1 MPLKRLKTPIFL
13 WWWKFTPHRWKYF
26 CVFEDTRTRSG
37 LVKDTAKFGA
47 EMFTF
52 FVGDTARHGH
62 GHGKTT
68 PVFDRGETASLFGIV
83 IPLSYLCIVME
94 MARQTNKGKARQVS
108 SKTQSLT
115 EIFGEVLSRTHRN
128 DADASRQKQGKD
140 LPFHNCGR
148 FTVLF
153 GIVIPLSYLCI
164 VELKTNKN

>member
-1 MPLKRLKTPIFL
+1 
-13 WWWKFTPHRWKYF
+13 
-26 CVFEDTRTRSG
+26 
-37 LVKDTAKFGA
+37 
-47 EMFTF
+47 MFTF
-52 FVGDTARHGH
+52 LVGDTASHGH

-115 EIFGEVLSRTHRN
+115 EMMRTR
-128 DADASRQKQGKD
+128 QGKASQT
-140 LPFHNCGR
+140 LQVHNCGR

>member
-1 MPLKRLKTPIFL
+1 VSSKT
-13 WWWKFTPHRWKYF
+13 HG
-26 CVFEDTRTRSG
+26 RT
-37 LVKDTAKFGA
+37 KFGA

-52 FVGDTARHGH
+52 LVGDTASHGH

-115 EIFGEVLSRTHRN
+115 EMMRTH
-128 DADASRQKQGKD
+128 QGKASQTQGKASHTTAD
-140 LPFHNCGR
+140 GSR
-148 FTVLF
+148 FYLE
-153 GIVIPLSYLCI
+153 LSYLCRTF
-164 VELKTNKN
+164 VSLN

>member
-1 MPLKRLKTPIFL
+1 
-13 WWWKFTPHRWKYF
+13 
-26 CVFEDTRTRSG
+26 
-37 LVKDTAKFGA
+37 
-47 EMFTF
+47 
-52 FVGDTARHGH
+52 VGDTASHGH

-68 PVFDRGETASLFGIV
+68 PVFDRGITASLFGIV

-115 EIFGEVLSRTHRN
+115 EIFGEVLSKTR
-128 DADASRQKQGKD
+128 SGFVRQGKARQGKD
-140 LPFHNCGR
+140 LPFHNCGQ

-164 VELKTNKN
+164 VELKTY

>member
-1 MPLKRLKTPIFL
+1 MVVEIYTPSVERLKVSLKTQ
-13 WWWKFTPHRWKYF
+13 
-26 CVFEDTRTRSG
+26 
-37 LVKDTAKFGA
+37 
-47 EMFTF
+47 
-52 FVGDTARHGH
+52 RHGKIYFGGRYGKPRTH
-62 GHGKTT
+62 QIWCGNVHIFGGRYGKTT

-140 LPFHNCGR
+140 LPFHNRGR

>member
-1 MPLKRLKTPIFL
+1 MVAPFIGGNLHPIGG
-13 WWWKFTPHRWKYF
+13 KIKS
-26 CVFEDTRTRSG
+26 VFEDTKTRQNLFCCG
-37 LVKDTAKFGA
+37 
-47 EMFTF
+47 
-52 FVGDTARHGH
+52 TARH

-94 MARQTNKGKARQVS
+94 MARNGHGNQPRQVS

-148 FTVLF
+148 FTVIF